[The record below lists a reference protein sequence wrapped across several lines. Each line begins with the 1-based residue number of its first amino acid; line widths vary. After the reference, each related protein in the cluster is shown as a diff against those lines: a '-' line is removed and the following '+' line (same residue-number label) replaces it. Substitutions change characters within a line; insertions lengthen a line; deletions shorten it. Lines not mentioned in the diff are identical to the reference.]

1 MKRFE
6 FRLER
11 LLRVRQQTEKVKR
24 QRLAAIRRDV
34 EREQAILER
43 LKGSRDN
50 VLNELRAYSLQG
62 VLDIPCV
69 VDCYYRLQLIDDCIK
84 AQKAVIDN
92 LKRKEA
98 LERQAVI
105 AARRDRK
112 AVENL
117 RDRAYAKHLHEQAR
131 IEQRFLDEVG
141 LVQYMKEGGD
151 KTNERS
157 ILG

>member
-1 MKRFE
+1 MKRFK
-6 FRLER
+6 FPLER

-43 LKGSRDN
+43 LKSSKES
-50 VLNELRAYSLQG
+50 VLNELKAHSLQG

-69 VDCYYRLQLIDDCIK
+69 VDCYYRLQLIDDCIQ
-84 AQKAVIDN
+84 AEKAVIDN

-98 LERQAVI
+98 MERQAVI

-112 AVENL
+112 VTENL
-117 RDRAYAKHLHEQAR
+117 RARAYARYLQEGAYL
-131 IEQRFLDEVG
+131 EQRFLDEIG

-157 ILG
+157 VLG